1 MQREF
6 VERAQRGDAGAF
18 EVLVNE
24 SGHRLYAIAYRILRD
39 IDRAEDALQEVLI
52 EIWDDLPNL
61 RDPERFDAWTYR
73 LVVHASYRLAKQERR
88 WVAKV
93 REIAGG
99 PGQAEDVSDVV
110 DRDEMER
117 LFRHL
122 TPEHRAVLVL
132 RYYVGLPVNG
142 IAEVLEIPAGT
153 AGSRLHYAERSLRAA
168 LEADARSGV
177 AWRSTL

>member
-1 MQREF
+1 MQCEF

-18 EVLVNE
+18 EALVNE

-39 IDRAEDALQEVLI
+39 IDRAEDALQEALI
-52 EIWDDLPNL
+52 EIWDDLPTL

-88 WVAKV
+88 RGAKV
-93 REIAGG
+93 REIPNAMGH
-99 PGQAEDVSDVV
+99 ADDASDVV
-110 DRDEMER
+110 ARDEIER
-117 LFRHL
+117 LFRRL

-132 RYYVGLPVNG
+132 RYYVGLPVNE

-153 AGSRLHYAERSLRAA
+153 VGSRLHYAERSLRAA
-168 LEADARSGV
+168 LEADARSDV
-177 AWRSTL
+177 AWRPTL